1 MNLELK
7 QAKEINTLDAASEQG
22 LRKIYKDGESIKWS
36 FLGGTVIKQLPPSA
50 GDVRDTGSIPG
61 SGRSPGVG
69 NGNSSVLAWK
79 IPWTEEPGKL

>member
-1 MNLELK
+1 MK

-36 FLGGTVIKQLPPSA
+36 FLGGTGIKKLPPSA